1 MFITNKPIFPIY
13 ACIQFLFKCYLT
25 KWKMKYIIELNI
37 KIHDTNTC
45 KGDKR
50 GVTCQK
56 RDSRKCHRV
65 KENTFEK
72 GGGLI
77 GEVFCLQQWIY
88 EIYDKLCG
96 GVWEY
101 IIPKAYVS

>member
-45 KGDKR
+45 KCDKK
-50 GVTCQK
+50 GVACLK

-72 GGGLI
+72 
-77 GEVFCLQQWIY
+77 E
-88 EIYDKLCG
+88 ED
-96 GVWEY
+96 
-101 IIPKAYVS
+101 